1 MNPTA
6 VSTSPSLP
14 PIVWKK
20 NSVADNP
27 VKKESLTKPLAC
39 IKSNI
44 TVQNVGQQQTVMH
57 YEGENKK
64 HMFTTMWRQTIK

>member
-44 TVQNVGQQQTVMH
+44 TVQNLGQQQTVMH